1 MKKQFRAIVSF
12 WREQY
17 GHYVFITTI
26 AFLAIC
32 VMAYIAGRIFPDIPT
47 RIIDWFNESVKTSGI
62 VQEDGS
68 FSAVAL
74 FLNNLQ
80 AMALSVL
87 YGFIPFLFLP
97 ALSLGVNSIILGAL
111 AALYSNNGFSLL
123 MLLAGILPHGI
134 FELPALFLSL
144 GAGLCLCKNV
154 SAYIRKN
161 EKGVMKPLL
170 LNILRVVCVL
180 ILPLLAAAAVMETYV
195 TPLVMSLFL

>member
-1 MKKQFRAIVSF
+1 
-12 WREQY
+12 
-17 GHYVFITTI
+17 
-26 AFLAIC
+26 
-32 VMAYIAGRIFPDIPT
+32 MAYIAGRIFPDIPT
-47 RIIDWFNESVKTSGI
+47 GIIDWFNESVENSGI

-87 YGFIPFLFLP
+87 YGFIPFLFRP

-144 GAGLCLCKNV
+144 GAGLCLCKNIN
-154 SAYIRKN
+154 AYIRKN